1 MGAMAKASTMMAKA
15 IQWVLDDEDAE
26 AIAEFDMAFYFWV
39 PNRPAGLM
47 SRTMVMITKITVAE
61 ASG

>member
-1 MGAMAKASTMMAKA
+1 MMAKA

>member
-1 MGAMAKASTMMAKA
+1 MGAMAKTSTMMAKA
-15 IQWVLDDEDAE
+15 IQWVLDDEDTAV
-26 AIAEFDMAFYFWV
+26 IAEFDMALYFWV

-47 SRTMVMITKITVAE
+47 SRTIVMITKITVAE

>member
-1 MGAMAKASTMMAKA
+1 MAKASTMMANA
-15 IQWVLDDEDAE
+15 THRDREDDEVAE
-26 AIAEFDMAFYFWV
+26 AIAEFDMALYFWV

-47 SRTMVMITKITVAE
+47 SRTMAMITKITVDE